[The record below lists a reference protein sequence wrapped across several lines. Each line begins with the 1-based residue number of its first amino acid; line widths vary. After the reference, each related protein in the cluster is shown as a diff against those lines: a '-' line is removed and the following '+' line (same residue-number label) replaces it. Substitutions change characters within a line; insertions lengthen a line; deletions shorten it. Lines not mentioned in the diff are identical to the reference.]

1 MRVGLYLR
9 LSREDGEGESQSIQ
23 SQRLLLTKFCQQQ
36 GFAVAAEYVDDG
48 YSGTTFQRPA
58 FAKML
63 ADIEQGRIDT
73 VITKDL
79 SRLGR
84 DYILTGHYLERY
96 FPAHGVRYIALGDN
110 IDTGRGQDDMAPFR
124 AVVNDLYARD
134 ISRKVR
140 ASLLA
145 KKQAGLFIGARP
157 PYGYRR
163 QAEDKNRL
171 EPDPD
176 TAGVVK
182 QIFCWAA
189 AGWGA
194 TAIARRLEEMG
205 VAGPT
210 HNAPW
215 SSAMVRRI
223 LTNPTYCGC
232 LTQNRS
238 RKVSYKVEKSRP
250 LPPEEWITVEGTHPA
265 IVSPTLFQAVQS
277 SRRQTVRHPL
287 AGKAWCALCGAAMTF
302 TTDGARRYLVCSGRR
317 KGTGCSLPLLREE
330 AVEQAVL
337 RCLKGELA
345 AAAQA
350 TGGETCRKLLE
361 NWPAGAEEQG
371 RLLAASLRRLEL
383 GPAQGRVFWLWSP
396 EKRPQSPQNN
406 GVWDENC
413 TEIDTSNKKGEKTR
427 NSC

>member
-23 SQRLLLTKFCQQQ
+23 SQRLLLTEFCQQQ

-215 SSAMVRRI
+215 SSA
-223 LTNPTYCGC
+223 
-232 LTQNRS
+232 
-238 RKVSYKVEKSRP
+238 
-250 LPPEEWITVEGTHPA
+250 
-265 IVSPTLFQAVQS
+265 F
-277 SRRQTVRHPL
+277 
-287 AGKAWCALCGAAMTF
+287 
-302 TTDGARRYLVCSGRR
+302 
-317 KGTGCSLPLLREE
+317 
-330 AVEQAVL
+330 
-337 RCLKGELA
+337 
-345 AAAQA
+345 
-350 TGGETCRKLLE
+350 
-361 NWPAGAEEQG
+361 
-371 RLLAASLRRLEL
+371 
-383 GPAQGRVFWLWSP
+383 
-396 EKRPQSPQNN
+396 
-406 GVWDENC
+406 
-413 TEIDTSNKKGEKTR
+413 
-427 NSC
+427 

>member
-1 MRVGLYLR
+1 MG
-9 LSREDGEGESQSIQ
+9 
-23 SQRLLLTKFCQQQ
+23 
-36 GFAVAAEYVDDG
+36 
-48 YSGTTFQRPA
+48 
-58 FAKML
+58 
-63 ADIEQGRIDT
+63 
-73 VITKDL
+73 
-79 SRLGR
+79 
-84 DYILTGHYLERY
+84 
-96 FPAHGVRYIALGDN
+96 
-110 IDTGRGQDDMAPFR
+110 
-124 AVVNDLYARD
+124 
-134 ISRKVR
+134 
-140 ASLLA
+140 SLH
-145 KKQAGLFIGARP
+145 II
-157 PYGYRR
+157 YGYRR

-317 KGTGCSLPLLREE
+317 KGTGCFSAFAAGRSCGAGGVALFEGRVGCGSPGDRRRDMQE
-330 AVEQAVL
+330 AAGKLACRGGGTGKAAGRQPPAVGAGSCP
-337 RCLKGELA
+337 R
-345 AAAQA
+345 
-350 TGGETCRKLLE
+350 TG
-361 NWPAGAEEQG
+361 
-371 RLLAASLRRLEL
+371 LLALEP
-383 GPAQGRVFWLWSP
+383 GKAPP
-396 EKRPQSPQNN
+396 KP
-406 GVWDENC
+406 
-413 TEIDTSNKKGEKTR
+413 TK
-427 NSC
+427 

>member
-189 AGWGA
+189 AGWGGNGHRPA
-194 TAIARRLEEMG
+194 AGRDGGRRPDAQRALEQRHGAAHFDQPHLLWLLDPKPFPQSQLQSGEKPPPPTGRVDHGGRDPSGHSVAHSFSSSSIKPAADGAAPVGRQSVVRLVRRCNDVYHRRRTPVSGVQRAAEGHGMLSAFAAGRSCGAGG
-205 VAGPT
+205 VALFEGRVGCGSPGD
-210 HNAPW
+210 
-215 SSAMVRRI
+215 RRRDM
-223 LTNPTYCGC
+223 
-232 LTQNRS
+232 Q
-238 RKVSYKVEKSRP
+238 E
-250 LPPEEWITVEGTHPA
+250 A
-265 IVSPTLFQAVQS
+265 
-277 SRRQTVRHPL
+277 
-287 AGKAWCALCGAAMTF
+287 AGKLACRG
-302 TTDGARRYLVCSGRR
+302 G
-317 KGTGCSLPLLREE
+317 GTGKAAGRQPP
-330 AVEQAVL
+330 AVGAGSCP
-337 RCLKGELA
+337 R
-345 AAAQA
+345 
-350 TGGETCRKLLE
+350 TG
-361 NWPAGAEEQG
+361 
-371 RLLAASLRRLEL
+371 LLALEP
-383 GPAQGRVFWLWSP
+383 GKAPP
-396 EKRPQSPQNN
+396 KP
-406 GVWDENC
+406 
-413 TEIDTSNKKGEKTR
+413 TK
-427 NSC
+427 